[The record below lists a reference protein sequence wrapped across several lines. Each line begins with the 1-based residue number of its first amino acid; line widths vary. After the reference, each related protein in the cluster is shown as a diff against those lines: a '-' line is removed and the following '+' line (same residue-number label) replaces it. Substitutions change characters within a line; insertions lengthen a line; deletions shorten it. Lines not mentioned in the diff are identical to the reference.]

1 MTPSIRRQLLVWL
14 LGSATLAVAAGA
26 VSTYLVAR
34 KEANQLAD
42 YQLQQMALSFRDH
55 ALASGLIPH
64 EDEDGPGLEVLVQIW
79 NQEGVRLYLSHP
91 RSGIPDRAQLGFADV
106 ASRQGRWR
114 VYSVQVRDHVIQV
127 AQPYSVRNRI
137 AATVALR
144 TAWPLAAVLPLL
156 GLLIWFTVG
165 RGLSPIERL
174 ARDVGRRSPD
184 ALDPLPQR
192 GLPIEV
198 RPLVQSLNDLL
209 QRLERALHTQR
220 AFVADA
226 AHELRTPLTALRLQA
241 QVAERATD
249 PAERGEALGSLK
261 QGVERAS
268 HLVQQLLTLAREEDM
283 PAKIGP
289 AAVRLDELARDVAA
303 EYTPLAQTRGVDLGL
318 ARIEAV
324 TVAGAAAGLRTLLSN
339 LADNAVRYTP
349 APGHVDIA
357 VFRDGAQ
364 AALEVSD
371 SGPGIPPEER
381 TRVFDRFYRRAGE
394 VSDGSGLGLAIVKQ
408 IVEHHGGTIALEDA
422 GGAGG
427 LKVAVRLPLATPP
440 AP

>member
-34 KEANQLAD
+34 KQANELAD

-64 EDEDGPGLEVLVQIW
+64 EDEPGQGPEVLIQIW

-106 ASRQGRWR
+106 ASREGRWR

-165 RGLSPIERL
+165 RGLSPLERL
-174 ARDVGRRSPD
+174 ARDVRRRSPD
-184 ALDPLPQR
+184 ALDPLPQH
-192 GLPIEV
+192 GLPEEV

-241 QVAERATD
+241 QVAERAID
-249 PAERGEALGSLK
+249 QAERSEALGSLK

-268 HLVQQLLTLAREEDM
+268 HVVQQLLTLAREEDP
-283 PAKIGP
+283 PAKDEPG
-289 AAVRLDELARDVAA
+289 AVPLDDLARDVIAQ
-303 EYTPLAQTRGVDLGL
+303 YTPLAQSRRVDLGL
-318 ARIEAV
+318 AKAEAV
-324 TVAGAAAGLRTLLSN
+324 TVAGTAAAFRTLLSN
-339 LADNAVRYTP
+339 LVDNAVRYTP
-349 APGHVDIA
+349 AHGRVDVA
-357 VFRDGAQ
+357 VFRDGPR

-371 SGPGIPPEER
+371 SGPGIPPEDR

-394 VSDGSGLGLAIVKQ
+394 TSDGSGLGLAIVKQ
-408 IVEHHGGTIALEDA
+408 IVTRHGGTIALEDA

-427 LKVAVRLPLATPP
+427 LKVAVRLPLAAPP
-440 AP
+440 TA